1 MKYEEMLEAAVS
13 MDEAERREAF
23 MEHWQAIFSDGF
35 VAYVQGQVEA
45 GKQMAHSESSLAGLL
60 GDAVKQ
66 LVIQRAQQLTAV
78 WESMRSVY
86 AEVQRASEQQ
96 GKSGGMVEHSQHR
109 AMPTGIDVSTA
120 VSCYRCGAR
129 VSSQG
134 LCSGCID
141 TQQDWQQDDLDYDRQ
156 LQDQQLDH
164 LDHQRLQS
172 DQQYYDNQADYNTYT
187 DYGSS
192 YIPDYSSDF

>member
-66 LVIQRAQQLTAV
+66 
-78 WESMRSVY
+78 
-86 AEVQRASEQQ
+86 
-96 GKSGGMVEHSQHR
+96 
-109 AMPTGIDVSTA
+109 
-120 VSCYRCGAR
+120 
-129 VSSQG
+129 
-134 LCSGCID
+134 
-141 TQQDWQQDDLDYDRQ
+141 
-156 LQDQQLDH
+156 
-164 LDHQRLQS
+164 
-172 DQQYYDNQADYNTYT
+172 
-187 DYGSS
+187 
-192 YIPDYSSDF
+192 